1 MTLSTISHNGAKPHV
16 SENSVPFSGH
26 LARASASGYELAV
39 RSGGEHA
46 KPVISVIVP
55 TRNRRDLVYQTV
67 EALLAQDVETRS
79 YEIIVVDN
87 ASGDGTIEML
97 CELASRSDVRVTGVR
112 MRGDRGPAMARN
124 VGVTLATGDY
134 VAFTDSDCVP
144 SKKWLKSC
152 INAMASGAGI
162 VQGMTLAVP
171 GQRQPLFNHFI
182 ETARLDGSYST
193 SNVCYRRDAILAA
206 GGFDDACRYW
216 EDVDLGWRVCRLG
229 YQPQF
234 DATVL
239 VHHQVMPLSGW
250 QWVTQPRR
258 FYNWP
263 AKAARYPEFRRHLF
277 LGLWAHPWHILFETF
292 VAGLVLARWR
302 RAALLLT
309 LPYLVAFPMRRRLTG
324 KWPLAKAVA
333 HFAYDC
339 VSFVALLAGSIRFRR
354 PVL

>member
-1 MTLSTISHNGAKPHV
+1 MTLSTLSRNGATPHV
-16 SENSVPFSGH
+16 VADSAPLSAH
-26 LARASASGYELAV
+26 LARARESAYELV
-39 RSGGEHA
+39 IRSGA
-46 KPVISVIVP
+46 DYSKPVISVIVP

-67 EALLAQDVETRS
+67 EALAAQDLEPGS
-79 YEIIVVDN
+79 YEIIIVDN
-87 ASGDGTIEML
+87 ASNDGTVEML
-97 CELASRSDVRVTGVR
+97 CEAASQHDVRIILAR
-112 MRGDRGPAMARN
+112 MRNDCGPAVARN
-124 VGVTLATGDY
+124 VGVTLAAGDY

-152 INAMASGAGI
+152 VAAMASGAGI

-182 ETARLDGSYST
+182 ETARLDGSFST
-193 SNVCYRRDAILAA
+193 SNVCYRRDAILAV

-216 EDVDLGWRVCRLG
+216 EDVDLGWRVCHLG

-234 DATVL
+234 DPTAL

-277 LGLWAHPWHILFETF
+277 LGLWAHPWHALFETF
-292 VAGLVLARWR
+292 VAGLILARWR

-324 KWPLAKAVA
+324 RWPLAKAIA

-339 VSFVALLAGSIRFRR
+339 VSLGALLAGSIRFRR